1 MLDKISPVASR
12 RVPTGRLAVILVMT
26 FLLALAVT
34 AQIKAALIP
43 TSNNVAR
50 NQALAKSVQDLEGQ
64 NVRLRGDVLATN
76 GEISQLN
83 QQLARLSAAAGS
95 IQDLTQAEKETAG
108 LAAVQGPGIA
118 IDLQSGANPHNRND
132 LKQDWLVHYQDI
144 QDIVNLLWA
153 SGAEAISVNHQRIV
167 ATSGFYAAGSDILLN
182 GVQLTSP
189 YHLESIGDASRM
201 GDALGKDNDL
211 TELKDRSNLYQLGLK
226 WTAQRRLR
234 LPAYEGAFVVRFAIA
249 GA

>member
-1 MLDKISPVASR
+1 MANVSLSHRSP
-12 RVPTGRLAVILVMT
+12 
-26 FLLALAVT
+26 
-34 AQIKAALIP
+34 
-43 TSNNVAR
+43 
-50 NQALAKSVQDLEGQ
+50 
-64 NVRLRGDVLATN
+64 
-76 GEISQLN
+76 
-83 QQLARLSAAAGS
+83 
-95 IQDLTQAEKETAG
+95 
-108 LAAVQGPGIA
+108 
-118 IDLQSGANPHNRND
+118 
-132 LKQDWLVHYQDI
+132 
-144 QDIVNLLWA
+144 
-153 SGAEAISVNHQRIV
+153 HQRIV